1 MRTAAVLLAALL
13 IPVLYVSPAYASPT
27 RAEFLRKGDAVC
39 AQTKRELAPIVKRA
53 QAAKTLPVSQQW
65 AALADIWADQ
75 IVIQKRFT
83 VRFKAIGV
91 PAGDSTAR
99 ALVAL
104 LDRGVVLAQR
114 VQQGFAAHDLVV
126 LQTALPAYLRLALT
140 TNKRVI
146 AYGFNTCGR

>member
-1 MRTAAVLLAALL
+1 M
-13 IPVLYVSPAYASPT
+13 
-27 RAEFLRKGDAVC
+27 
-39 AQTKRELAPIVKRA
+39 
-53 QAAKTLPVSQQW
+53 
-65 AALADIWADQ
+65 
-75 IVIQKRFT
+75 IQKRFT
-83 VRFKAIGV
+83 TRFKAIGV

-114 VQQGFAAHDLVV
+114 VQQGFAAHDVVV

-146 AYGFNTCGR
+146 AYGFHTCGR